1 MIKCI
6 NSLVLWFLFVVELSN
21 GIQLHF
27 SIYILSL
34 KLEGLLE
41 KVAEAEVLGD
51 RGNLEEQ
58 VALERK
64 EEEVEEEVV
73 MAEVMEDQDNLEEV
87 VVVEV
92 DGEETSEMITSVG
105 GMMVKDNPVEWVV
118 E

>member
-1 MIKCI
+1 
-6 NSLVLWFLFVVELSN
+6 LW
-21 GIQLHF
+21 
-27 SIYILSL
+27 
-34 KLEGLLE
+34 
-41 KVAEAEVLGD
+41 
-51 RGNLEEQ
+51 
-58 VALERK
+58 K

>member
-1 MIKCI
+1 
-6 NSLVLWFLFVVELSN
+6 V
-21 GIQLHF
+21 
-27 SIYILSL
+27 
-34 KLEGLLE
+34 E

-92 DGEETSEMITSVG
+92 DGEDMVSLCCRIIQWHPITFFYIYIIFQL
-105 GMMVKDNPVEWVV
+105 P
-118 E
+118 